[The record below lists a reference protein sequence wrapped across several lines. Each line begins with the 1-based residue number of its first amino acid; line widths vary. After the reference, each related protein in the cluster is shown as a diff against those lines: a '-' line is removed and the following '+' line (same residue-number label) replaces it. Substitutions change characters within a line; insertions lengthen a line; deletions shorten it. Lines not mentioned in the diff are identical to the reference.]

1 MTTQTLTQAPA
12 APKASHQQRNKSSI
26 NQSKGNESESFETQL
41 DEATPPS
48 ETPSKKD
55 LEAGSLSEVNTD
67 LESSTPQTT
76 PTADPI
82 QTLFPSQM
90 LIKPVESP
98 KPETTEEKPA
108 DGIIF
113 SLEEKKSTKSS
124 LLDTKPLVLSNNNQ
138 IELTPSFQKNP
149 NISPEAPLT
158 VSAEPPPSTTP
169 TVQELLASV
178 SETPTPIDSTA
189 TSDTNPLNLIQPENL
204 KSVTTQA
211 KPESITL
218 GSQHRLETVLDS
230 VLEEKPLPTP
240 RRIEVKLQTP
250 QGSQITLY
258 IARVNQELRAQFSA
272 NNHQAFAWLQSEI
285 TQLKTLNSSEA
296 IRWLPAQIESTIT
309 KSENSGKSS
318 QGKSDKDKERE
329 GDSPLESIFDLFK
342 PSTRRLA

>member
-1 MTTQTLTQAPA
+1 MTTQTLAQASA
-12 APKASHQQRNKSSI
+12 ATKASHQPRNKSSI
-26 NQSKGNESESFETQL
+26 NQSQASESESFDTQL
-41 DEATPPS
+41 DEATPSS
-48 ETPSKKD
+48 ETPAKTDPESD
-55 LEAGSLSEVNTD
+55 SLSEANCD
-67 LESSTPQTT
+67 LNSSAPQAT
-76 PTADPI
+76 PTVEPI
-82 QTLFPSQM
+82 QTLFLSQM
-90 LIKPVESP
+90 LIKPVESS
-98 KPETTEEKPA
+98 KPETTEEKPS

-113 SLEEKKSTKSS
+113 SLEEKKSTKNPI
-124 LLDTKPLVLSNNNQ
+124 LGATPLVLSSNKESDL
-138 IELTPSFQKNP
+138 IPSLQKNP
-149 NISPEAPLT
+149 IISPEGPL
-158 VSAEPPPSTTP
+158 SASPEPPPSATP

-178 SETPTPIDSTA
+178 SETPTPIDSTS
-189 TSDTNPLNLIQPENL
+189 TSDSNPLNLSQPENL

-218 GSQHRLETVLDS
+218 SSQHRLETVLDS

-296 IRWLPAQIESTIT
+296 IRWLPAQIESSIS